1 MPSEQLG
8 YTSSGQGTGFEGVG
22 GLGSGLNA
30 NANNNMNPFAMLNNP
45 DMLQNIMNNP
55 MVTAMLSDTN
65 MVREMLLSNPRMRQ
79 LVERNPELNHVLN
92 NPEVM
97 RQTIEMMRNP
107 ELMREMTRNTDRQ
120 LANIETHP
128 EGFNLLS
135 RLYHDLQD
143 PLYDS
148 MTQGGQQDPTS
159 NTPLVDAQRNE
170 RNTNPLPNPWS
181 SGGQGNAPFHR
192 RAGEQTSKQHA
203 LTGSVDLL
211 VHNYDQLLFV
221 EPLLPSP
228 RTRPKQLLC
237 SSCSLITTNNYTHA
251 LVAEGR

>member
-1 MPSEQLG
+1 
-8 YTSSGQGTGFEGVG
+8 
-22 GLGSGLNA
+22 
-30 NANNNMNPFAMLNNP
+30 MNPFAMLNNP
-45 DMLQNIMNNP
+45 EMLQNIMNNP
-55 MVTAMLSDTN
+55 MVTALLSDPN
-65 MVREMLLSNPRMRQ
+65 IVREMLLSNPRMRQ
-79 LVERNPELNHVLN
+79 LVDRNPELNHVLN

-148 MTQGGQQDPTS
+148 MTQSGQQESSS
-159 NTPLVDAQRNE
+159 NSAPIVDAQRNE

-181 SGGQGNAPFHR
+181 SGGQGNALFLR
-192 RAGEQTSKQHA
+192 CVGEQTSKSNA
-203 LTGSVDLL
+203 LIGSID
-211 VHNYDQLLFV
+211 YDG
-221 EPLLPSP
+221 S
-228 RTRPKQLLC
+228 
-237 SSCSLITTNNYTHA
+237 
-251 LVAEGR
+251 

>member
-1 MPSEQLG
+1 
-8 YTSSGQGTGFEGVG
+8 
-22 GLGSGLNA
+22 
-30 NANNNMNPFAMLNNP
+30 MLNNP
-45 DMLQNIMNNP
+45 EMLQNIMNNP
-55 MVTAMLSDTN
+55 MVSAMLSDPN
-65 MVREMLLSNPRMRQ
+65 IVREMLLSNPRMRQ
-79 LVERNPELNHVLN
+79 LVDRNPELNHVLN

-135 RLYHDLQD
+135 RLYSDLQD

-148 MTQGGQQDPTS
+148 FTQGGQQESTS

-181 SGGQGNAPFHR
+181 GGSQGKSLFHR
-192 RAGEQTSKQHA
+192 CAGEQTS
-203 LTGSVDLL
+203 
-211 VHNYDQLLFV
+211 N
-221 EPLLPSP
+221 
-228 RTRPKQLLC
+228 R
-237 SSCSLITTNNYTHA
+237 
-251 LVAEGR
+251 